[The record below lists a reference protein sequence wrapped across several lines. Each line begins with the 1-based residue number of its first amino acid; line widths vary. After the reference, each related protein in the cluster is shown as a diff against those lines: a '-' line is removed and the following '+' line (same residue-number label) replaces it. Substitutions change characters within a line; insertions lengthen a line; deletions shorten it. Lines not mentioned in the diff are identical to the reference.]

1 MAEISG
7 ISLGAGLIADLA
19 RVNVRYLLEWRQ
31 HGTLKAAVSL
41 PLPPRALSFNT
52 PAAPIITYTL
62 GGEPLREVAPVRART
77 ITLTGSTG
85 YAPRAGYTRRGAITS
100 ATGPELLREF
110 RGFLE
115 LYQEATANAPTI
127 YTEAGARAE
136 NELIL
141 RALDEDLHA
150 RVEPQDFSIE
160 SDAASSH
167 TAPTWT
173 ASFMAYGEPEPY
185 ARPFERY
192 QATIEKLNE
201 IIRRAGA
208 AAAVASLAAQG
219 VTSLAR
225 LTLSPLEQLR
235 TITAGIESSL
245 AAVSSLADIP
255 ADALGRLAQAS
266 LQTRQALTRLSDDLA
281 RFPSRTG
288 AAWGALAVAI
298 LGADDVQTQAE
309 RALALAGRG
318 AIIPRTPSQ
327 TLEPAPPLNASEP
340 TYAEPQGARP
350 VIAVRL
356 EQGETLADLARRIY
370 GEADRWQEIAALNG
384 WQSPTRT
391 ASGRPAR
398 AGDLVLIEQPAA
410 QTQDAPPG
418 PDLYRVDLRLDTRGA
433 LTFTAGDLA
442 TISGPPNVEQ
452 AVRLRARTTQGELSH
467 APTYGLPRSIGR
479 RMTAATSGQLAA
491 IAREQFTRDPR
502 LDRVSR
508 LAVRDDGDALALE
521 LEIIA
526 LDGALLTPTLT
537 T

>member
-7 ISLGAGLIADLA
+7 ISSGAGLLADLA

-31 HGTLKAAVSL
+31 HGTLKAAISL
-41 PLPPRALSFNT
+41 PLPPRALTFNT

-62 GGEPLREVAPVRART
+62 AGEPLRELAPVRART

-85 YAPRAGYTRRGAITS
+85 YTHRAGYTRRGAITS

-115 LYQEATANAPTI
+115 LYQEAAANAPTV
-127 YTEAGARAE
+127 YTQTGASAE

-150 RVEPQDFSIE
+150 RVEPQALTID

-173 ASFMAYGEPEPY
+173 ASFIAYGEPEPY

-192 QATIEKLNE
+192 QGAIEGINE
-201 IIRRAGA
+201 AIRRAGA
-208 AAAVASLAAQG
+208 AVAVASLAAQG

-225 LTLSPLEQLR
+225 LTLRPLEQLR

-255 ADALGRLAQAS
+255 ADALGRLTQAS

-298 LGADDVQTQAE
+298 LGADDIQTQAE

-318 AIIPRTPSQ
+318 AVIPRTPSQ
-327 TLEPAPPLNASEP
+327 ALEPAPLNADEP
-340 TYAEPQGARP
+340 TYTEPQGARP

-370 GEADRWQEIAALNG
+370 GEADRWQEIATLNG

-410 QTQDAPPG
+410 QNQDTPPG

-502 LDRVSR
+502 LDRISR